1 MKAAI
6 IGIGTWLP
14 STVRGN
20 DYWPSTFGQRE
31 THGSDRT
38 FNDIPVPLDAEAAAI
53 VQRDLAREAL
63 DPMLGAKRRHV
74 ADEHQCSAEAEALAG
89 RAALAD
95 AGVLPAD
102 IDLVLSHAMVPERL
116 IPNAPR
122 VAALLGAHN
131 AVALG
136 VDSVCA
142 SAVSQLEVARAYVES
157 GLARHVLLTQSHL
170 MLRTFPVLHPAA
182 PGLGDGASA
191 LLVSRATRDRP
202 GTQLSILSNFGQT
215 HGEHAQ
221 SVTWVRGSD
230 DDSDPAWWLAGGALR
245 LGSRNSEGAKFLMR
259 ETVTFGAATVR
270 EAARRAGIDVERIA
284 VLTSVQPRGFI
295 AAAIAERLG
304 LARDR
309 AVTTYEDVAHVGA
322 CGPVFNLHAAKR
334 LGLLVPGAL
343 VALYAQGAGFTRAAV
358 MLEVQKTA
366 ST

>member
-1 MKAAI
+1 
-6 IGIGTWLP
+6 
-14 STVRGN
+14 
-20 DYWPSTFGQRE
+20 
-31 THGSDRT
+31 
-38 FNDIPVPLDAEAAAI
+38 

-74 ADEHQCSAEAEALAG
+74 ADENQCSAQAEALAG
-89 RAALAD
+89 RAALDD
-95 AGVLPAD
+95 AGVPPSEV
-102 IDLVLSHAMVPERL
+102 DLVLSHAMVPERL

-122 VAALLGAHN
+122 VAHLLGAHN

-142 SAVSQLEVARAYVES
+142 SALSQLEVARAYIES

-182 PGLGDGASA
+182 PGLGDAASA
-191 LLVSRATRDRP
+191 LLVSRATNGS

-221 SVTWVRGSD
+221 SVTWVRGND
-230 DDSDPAWWLAGGALR
+230 DASDPAWWLAGGALR
-245 LGSRNSEGAKFLMR
+245 LGSRNGEGAKFLMR

-270 EAARRAGIDVERIA
+270 EAAQRAGVDVERIS
-284 VLTSVQPRGFI
+284 VLSSVQPRGFI

-304 LARDR
+304 LARER
-309 AVTTYEDVAHVGA
+309 AVTTYEEIAHVGA

-358 MLEVQKTA
+358 MLEVQKSA